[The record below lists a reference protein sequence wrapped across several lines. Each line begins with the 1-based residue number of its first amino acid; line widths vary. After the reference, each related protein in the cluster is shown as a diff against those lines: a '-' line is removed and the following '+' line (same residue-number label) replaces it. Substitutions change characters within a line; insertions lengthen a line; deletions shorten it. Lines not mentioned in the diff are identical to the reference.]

1 MTAKRLIGLSPREGR
16 QAVLRTVGRVVGA
29 WAGLLVLYWVLPLE
43 RPAAEVG
50 VQLVGGLLALSAVV
64 VWQIRRIA
72 RARLPHLQAFEAL
85 GVLVPVYVVVF
96 AGTYLT
102 LSTDVTASFS
112 EVLDHTSALYF
123 TVTILATVGFGDI
136 TPVTSLA
143 RGIVTAQMLITLVF
157 AAFVVRV
164 IFAAANRT
172 YEIRER
178 EQASEPP
185 STA

>member
-1 MTAKRLIGLSPREGR
+1 M
-16 QAVLRTVGRVVGA
+16 LRTAGRVVGA
-29 WAGLLVLYWVLPLE
+29 WAGLLVLYAVLPLD
-43 RPAAEVG
+43 RPAGEVA
-50 VQLVGGLLALSAVV
+50 VQLVGGLLVLAGVV
-64 VWQIRRIA
+64 VWQVRRIA
-72 RARLPHLQAFEAL
+72 RARLPRLQAFEAL

-96 AGTYLT
+96 AGTYLA

-112 EVLDHTSALYF
+112 EVLDHPSALYL

-143 RGIVTAQMLITLVF
+143 RGIVTAQMLITLVL

-178 EQASEPP
+178 GQENEPP
-185 STA
+185 STL